1 MENFPEKFSYRTIC
15 GYMLT
20 TMYAVKNRDN
30 ICYPLFNHRGAGY
43 EITPTEY
50 PLRLFYLRYYT
61 KFYN

>member
-1 MENFPEKFSYRTIC
+1 MENFPKKFSYRTIC
-15 GYMLT
+15 GYMLN

-30 ICYPLFNHRGAGY
+30 ICYPLFNYRGAGY
-43 EITPTEY
+43 EITSTES